1 MINNDYFNVMRKKSS
16 VINVKLVSYILGV
29 LVLIEAAMFL
39 LCTGVSLIYGESDY
53 IYFVYTFLINAG
65 LGSLFLWYGK
75 GAEHKIHERDGYLI
89 VTLTWLLFTSLGMLP
104 FYISGHIPSITD
116 AYFETVSG
124 FTTTGASIIEDLE
137 SLSHGMLF
145 WRSLTNWI
153 GGLGIVI
160 FTIAFFPL
168 FTGCTQQLFISEST
182 GVTHDKIKPRANVVA
197 RYIWYI
203 YIVITAVLTC
213 LLVFGGMSW
222 FDAVCHA
229 FATTATGGF
238 STKQASVA
246 YWDSAY
252 IEYVIAI
259 FMILSGVNFTL
270 YYFIVKGRVKAFFK
284 DEELHW
290 FLKSIGTLTLLITVS
305 LIFFN
310 DYDVEKAFRKAL
322 FQVAT
327 CHTSC
332 GFATDDY
339 NLWAP
344 FTWMLLLFAM
354 FSGGCTGST
363 SGGVKNLRLLIIKK
377 NISNHFRHIIHPR
390 AVLPLHVNHRAVSGD
405 ISSNVFV
412 FTLMYLICIFVG
424 WILLMFFGVGMAES
438 LGTVVSSI
446 GNVGP
451 GLGAYGPAY
460 TWFSLPAPAKWVLCA
475 LMVLGRLE
483 IFGILLVFHRGL
495 WKD

>member
-1 MINNDYFNVMRKKSS
+1 MDLKYFNVNRKKSS
-16 VINVKLVSYILGV
+16 VINAKLVSYILGV

-39 LCTGVSLIYGESDY
+39 VCAGVSLIYDESDY
-53 IYFVYTFLINAG
+53 IYFIYTFLINTG
-65 LGSLFLWYGK
+65 LGGVLLYYGK

-89 VTLTWLLFTSLGMLP
+89 VTLTWLLFTFLGMLP
-104 FYISGHIPSITD
+104 FYISGHIPTVTD

-124 FTTTGASIIEDLE
+124 FTTTGASVIENLE

-168 FTGCTQQLFISEST
+168 FTGCTHQLFLSEST
-182 GVTHDKIKPRANVVA
+182 GVTHDKIKPRTNVVA

-203 YIVITAVLTC
+203 YIGITAVLSL
-213 LLVFGGMSW
+213 LLVGGGMSW
-222 FDAVCHA
+222 FDAICHS

-238 STKQASVA
+238 STKQASIA

-252 IEYVIAI
+252 IEYVVAI

-270 YYFIVKGRVKAFFK
+270 YYFVMKGRVKSLLK

-290 FLKSIGTLTLLITVS
+290 FLKSIGVLTLVIT
-305 LIFFN
+305 LALFFNN
-310 DYDVEKAFRKAL
+310 DYDLEKAFRKAL

-327 CHTSC
+327 AHTSC

-339 NLWAP
+339 NLWPP
-344 FTWMLLLFAM
+344 FTWLLLVFAM
-354 FSGGCTGST
+354 LSGGCTGST
-363 SGGVKNLRLLIIKK
+363 SGGIKNMRLLIIMK
-377 NISNHFRHIIHPR
+377 NIKNHFKHIIHPR
-390 AVLPLHVNHRAVSGD
+390 AVLPLHVNKRSVSPD
-405 ISSNVFV
+405 ISANVFTFV
-412 FTLMYLICIFVG
+412 FAYLFCIFAG
-424 WILLMFFGVGMAES
+424 WVLLMSFGVGLTEA
-438 LGTVVSSI
+438 LGTTVSAI

-460 TWFSLPAPAKWVLCA
+460 TWYALPAAAKWVLCA

-483 IFGILLVFHRGL
+483 IFGILVVFHRGL